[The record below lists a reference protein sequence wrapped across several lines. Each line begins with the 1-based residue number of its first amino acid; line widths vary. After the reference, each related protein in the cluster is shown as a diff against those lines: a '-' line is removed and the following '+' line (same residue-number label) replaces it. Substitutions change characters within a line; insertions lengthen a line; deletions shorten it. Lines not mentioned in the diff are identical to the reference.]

1 VAALLAGS
9 GSSPQT
15 QPSGPL
21 PSTPAGDVGRY
32 FSNEEIGLGPQG
44 WVTLHNYTSS
54 PASLDTLFLCQP
66 PSCVDLPDVVVEPEA
81 LARIAVGTGTGLEDV
96 AMTGAA
102 LELAPPDGEV
112 ALYSTDD
119 TTDRSHLWA
128 FSVGSTRALE
138 RRLPSMPAW
147 RRVPRADI
155 SPGAQLYRTERSL
168 ARGPTPYR
176 RRAGPR
182 GPPPSLRRPDQG
194 WR

>member
-1 VAALLAGS
+1 MHRLMAAVLVGLLLVAACSPAGS

-32 FSNEEIGLGPQG
+32 FSIEEIGLGPQG

-66 PSCVDLPDVVVEPEA
+66 PSCVDLPDVVIEPDA

-128 FSVGSTRALE
+128 YLEWGSTPHAGTQTAIDAGL
-138 RRLPSMPAW
+138 W
-147 RRVPRADI
+147 RKGSYAPT
-155 SPGAQLYRTERSL
+155 SAQATRLYRTEGGL
-168 ARGPTPYR
+168 
-176 RRAGPR
+176 
-182 GPPPSLRRPDQG
+182 
-194 WR
+194 WVFE